1 MLSKDDL
8 ILPKILFRRI
18 AFELLHGELVL
29 EELLSCLLQSLLLD
43 RAWHVALFQ
52 DASRNEDVVVD
63 FVILLLSEHTLLLV
77 SRK

>member
-8 ILPKILFRRI
+8 ILPEVLFRRV

-29 EELLSCLLQSLLLD
+29 KELLSGRLQSLLLD

-52 DASRNEDVVVD
+52 DAPRNEDVVVD
-63 FVILLLSEHTLLLV
+63 FVI
-77 SRK
+77 